1 MALLQTLGAAVQTLA
16 PAAQFP
22 TPYTVGPFAQPLTVG
37 VVPPP
42 PVPPGPPTG
51 GAGTTPWCEEEEEP
65 SVEADPE
72 VIAKIVWDTV
82 EEWNREVRQTSMD
95 LAMLVGLKAF
105 PGGDSLGT
113 QYAAVVA
120 LVVLEENEDES

>member
-1 MALLQTLGAAVQTLA
+1 MALLQTLGAFVQTLA

-22 TPYTVGPFAQPLTVG
+22 TPYTVGPFAQPLTVT

-42 PVPPGPPTG
+42 PPPPGPPTG
-51 GAGTTPWCEEEEEP
+51 GAGVTPWCEEEEP
-65 SVEADPE
+65 GVEADPE
-72 VIAKIVWDTV
+72 VIAKIVWETV
-82 EEWNREVRQTSMD
+82 EEWNKEVRQTSMD
-95 LAMLVGLKAF
+95 LAMLVGLKTF

-120 LVVLEENEDES
+120 LVVEEEDES